1 VYNIFA
7 AGPIHQA
14 AHGVR
19 KLTISAAPAIR
30 RGAQH
35 RTSLFNPTP
44 STQAWYAA
52 RKFISYLRAGGH
64 LNSSYDFFAPSR
76 SFFTHYTDIMSY
88 EITTFS
94 DREVRLHDQGGNFY
108 DSRKF
113 DHLALFKYSWQS
125 FFLNLIADRCHL
137 ASL

>member
-52 RKFISYLRAGGH
+52 RKFISYLRRQS
-64 LNSSYDFFAPSR
+64 LKFFLRPFR
-76 SFFTHYTDIMSY
+76 TLELLFTHFTDMIVSH
-88 EITTFS
+88 EITTLGVG
-94 DREVRLHDQGGNFY
+94 ELRLHNQDEG
-108 DSRKF
+108 D
-113 DHLALFKYSWQS
+113 
-125 FFLNLIADRCHL
+125 FLDRDIGT
-137 ASL
+137 